1 MRDEYSALPLEVLR
15 ILHDED
21 GGEEFIVRVEV
32 VKSAMMKLL
41 LAWLTAVETE
51 VLKRGYL
58 DFTRRDMVFVID
70 C

>member
-1 MRDEYSALPLEVLR
+1 MREEYSALPFEVLR
-15 ILHDED
+15 ILHDD
-21 GGEEFIVRVEV
+21 DRGEEFIVRADV
-32 VKSAMMKLL
+32 VKSAMVELL

-51 VLKRGYL
+51 VLKKGYL